1 MRDQDFFWEGV
12 KAGKLLIQKCA
23 DCGALRQ
30 PPGAMCPHCQS
41 LNWTSEES
49 AGRGTVAAWI
59 VSRHPTLPDESPR
72 IVALIEL
79 QEGVRMISNLRDI
92 ALADITLG
100 MPVEVF
106 YADVNGA
113 TLPLFRPSGRA

>member
-1 MRDQDFFWEGV
+1 MRDQDFFWDGV

-41 LNWTSEES
+41 LNWTAQES

-59 VSRHPTLPDESPR
+59 ISKHPTMPDENPR

-79 QEGVRMISNLRDI
+79 KEGVRMISNLQGVEQGDI
-92 ALADITLG
+92 ALG

-113 TLPLFRPSGRA
+113 TLPQFRPAGRA

>member
-1 MRDQDFFWEGV
+1 MRDQDFFWDGV

-41 LNWTSEES
+41 LKWTSQES
-49 AGRGTVAAWI
+49 AGRGAVAAWI
-59 VSRHPTLPDESPR
+59 ISKHPTLPDDNPR

-79 QEGVRMISNLRDI
+79 EEGVRMISNLHEIDQ
-92 ALADITLG
+92 AEVALG

-106 YADVNGA
+106 FAKVNGA
-113 TLPLFRPSGRA
+113 TLPLFRPAGRA

>member
-12 KAGKLLIQKCA
+12 KAGKLLIQKCV

-41 LNWTSEES
+41 LKSTSQES
-49 AGRGTVAAWI
+49 TGRGTVAAWI
-59 VSRHPTLPDESPR
+59 ISKHPTMPDASPR

-79 QEGVRMISNLRDI
+79 EEGVRMISNLQGIDH
-92 ALADITLG
+92 ADVALG

-106 YADVNGA
+106 YAEVNGT
-113 TLPLFRPSGRA
+113 TLPQFRPAGRA